1 MLAANGILKITPL
14 MPRSLFS
21 KNAKI
26 GITIASIITVVAV
39 LLINIEKHEVIIIRP
54 SMINLG
60 LDPNGFNKKAAKL
73 ASSLYLEAPIAK
85 AKPPKK

>member
-1 MLAANGILKITPL
+1 
-14 MPRSLFS
+14 
-21 KNAKI
+21 
-26 GITIASIITVVAV
+26 
-39 LLINIEKHEVIIIRP
+39 
-54 SMINLG
+54 MINLG